1 MPGGNRNPF
10 EAVGGFFADAAKAAG
25 ETAGKVAG
33 EAGKGASEVAGAAAD
48 VAGKVGKGADWA
60 ARNAANAAGKVVEE
74 VGAAASGA
82 AEGAG
87 RAAEEAGKNAL
98 GVVQK
103 IGETAVSVADDAGR
117 TAQGAVSR
125 ARTVAGK
132 AAGEAA
138 GAIGEGVQAVA
149 DGVQGVAYDLKR
161 NKYNPVF
168 PEEYFSPGYDRP
180 DMIVLV
186 DGDVRKGID
195 VCDGAIGWFS
205 KEGDLEVLHLY
216 MEFVPESKV
225 GFHPLPVLGA
235 VYYVDTFNPKRY
247 INIVDYFEVAKDD
260 RMTELREIARSLGAK
275 KCTIQLIESEK
286 ASNRFGAKAKG
297 SLGEGKLAL
306 GSAEGQVDRALD
318 SADRSE
324 SKVVATFTGNAEPVR
339 PKMNWFAHDSEINF
353 LINACFGGENAN
365 KMKNYQMTLKSRNSL
380 AVALGMAA
388 KIDTAIKGMK
398 VKTGFSFES
407 ETKKEMEKSFIYSV
421 EF

>member
-1 MPGGNRNPF
+1 MPGGNRNLF
-10 EAVGGFFADAAKAAG
+10 EAAGGFFAGAAKAAG
-25 ETAGKVAG
+25 EAAGKAAS
-33 EAGKGASEVAGAAAD
+33 EAGKGASEVVGAAAD

-60 ARNAANAAGKVVEE
+60 ARNAADAAGKAVEE
-74 VGAAASGA
+74 VGAAVSGA

-87 RAAEEAGKNAL
+87 RAAEDAGKNAL
-98 GVVQK
+98 GVAQK
-103 IGETAVSVADDAGR
+103 IGETAVSVAGDAGR
-117 TAQGAVSR
+117 AAQGAVSS

-138 GAIGEGVQAVA
+138 GAIGEGAQAVA
-149 DGVQGVAYDLKR
+149 DGVQRAAYDLKR

-225 GFHPLPVLGA
+225 GFHPSPALGA
-235 VYYVDTFNPKRY
+235 VYYVDAFNPKRY
-247 INIVDYFEVAKDD
+247 INIADYFEVAKDD

-286 ASNRFGAKAKG
+286 ASRRFGAKAKG
-297 SLGEGKLAL
+297 KLPQV
-306 GSAEGQVDRALD
+306 SAEGQVDRALG
-318 SADRSE
+318 STDRSE
-324 SKVVATFTGNAEPVR
+324 SKVVATFTGSAEPVR

-353 LINACFGGENAN
+353 LINACFGDENAN
-365 KMKNYQMTLKSRNSL
+365 KLKNYQMKLKSRNSL
-380 AVALGMAA
+380 TVSLDMAA

-398 VKTGFSFES
+398 VKTSFSFES
-407 ETKKEMEKSFIYSV
+407 ETKKEMEKSFSYLV